1 MASAIYP
8 GSFDP
13 VTMGHLDII
22 KRSAKIFDFVY
33 VAVAVNSNKRPVF
46 TTEQRIKY
54 LQAATQELKNIEIV
68 TINGLLV
75 EAAKK
80 FNAGIIIKGLRAIS
94 DFEFEFQ

>member
-46 TTEQRIKY
+46 TTEQR
-54 LQAATQELKNIEIV
+54 
-68 TINGLLV
+68 
-75 EAAKK
+75 
-80 FNAGIIIKGLRAIS
+80 
-94 DFEFEFQ
+94 